1 MADVVLVHGLWYRAW
16 SMRVLAG
23 RLSAD
28 GWLCRTFSYPT
39 RKRTFAENASSL
51 AEFCRGLRAEELHFV
66 AHSLGGLL
74 VLEMLR
80 NEPGVATRRIAL
92 LGTPLHGSGVA
103 ARSTRIP
110 GGKFLLGLAGEAL
123 VAGAGIIPPG
133 CETGMVSG
141 TRPHGLGRVTGGLQG
156 PSDGTV
162 SVAETVAEGLADRI
176 ELPVTHTGMLV
187 SFQVARQCS
196 HFLTHGRF
204 EHD

>member
-28 GWLCRTFSYPT
+28 GWRCHTFSYPT
-39 RKRTFAENASSL
+39 RKRSFAENASSL
-51 AEFCRGLRAEELHFV
+51 EEFCRGLHSKELHFV

-74 VLEMLR
+74 VLEMMQ
-80 NEPGVATRRIAL
+80 NDPAL
-92 LGTPLHGSGVA
+92 AAGRLVLMGSPLHGSAVA

-123 VAGAGIIPPG
+123 ITGNAAIPPG
-133 CETGMVSG
+133 CEVGMVAG

-162 SVAETVAEGLADRI
+162 SVAETVSEGLSDRI

-187 SFQVARQCS
+187 SFQVAQQCS
-196 HFLTHGRF
+196 HFLSYGRF
-204 EHD
+204 RHG